1 VAGEINL
8 GKGSKRKVRLVRWS
22 RSEKISMVA
31 LLLAG
36 VIETVFI
43 ALWLMRH
50 TSISKSV
57 CPSHAAQVV
66 RRNAGSPKE

>member
-31 LLLAG
+31 LLLAV
-36 VIETVFI
+36 VIETIFI

-50 TSISKSV
+50 SFD
-57 CPSHAAQVV
+57 
-66 RRNAGSPKE
+66 